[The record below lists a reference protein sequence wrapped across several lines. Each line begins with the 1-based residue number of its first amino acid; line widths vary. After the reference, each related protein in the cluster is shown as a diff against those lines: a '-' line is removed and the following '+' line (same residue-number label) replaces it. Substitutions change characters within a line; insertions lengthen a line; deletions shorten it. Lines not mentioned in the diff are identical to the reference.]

1 MSDTGRGVQGRSLPI
16 AIKAVS
22 PAAMKK
28 GQLADFLRQRDV
40 KDIVVDGNRII
51 QSDKFSANA
60 GKNNGGPTLVQL
72 SAAVKTHCET
82 HSINTTVPQQL
93 MHDAGHALM
102 YTPPYVSELQPI
114 ELIWAFTKSLV
125 ARRSHRTRTA
135 AAATIQTREAMDEV
149 DASLCQRVIE
159 HTHTEHGG
167 TLQQFANLAAVASID
182 AAEGINP
189 AESIDE

>member
-1 MSDTGRGVQGRSLPI
+1 MHSHG
-16 AIKAVS
+16 
-22 PAAMKK
+22 AAMDS
-28 GQLADFLRQRDV
+28 L
-40 KDIVVDGNRII
+40 
-51 QSDKFSANA
+51 
-60 GKNNGGPTLVQL
+60 
-72 SAAVKTHCET
+72 AAVKTHCET

-159 HTHTEHGG
+159 HTHTWMEKFMHSEHSG
-167 TLQQFANLAAVASID
+167 TLQQFANLAAVTSID